1 MSEVFSLYHFHFIIC
16 ITLHCHFPLVGCRIT
31 LAVREHPPRSLF
43 WPQFIMREGGHRA
56 LKGACVENPREETT
70 FRKKAASPLHH
81 AIGWRRSGSKA
92 FKHCNI
98 FTTKKCSIPNC
109 KYRLAKYQC
118 VLGFRS
124 CAN

>member
-1 MSEVFSLYHFHFIIC
+1 MKPLALKQTMSEFFSLYHFHYIHYIALSLPPKL
-16 ITLHCHFPLVGCRIT
+16 IAESLL
-31 LAVREHPPRSLF
+31 LKEQPPRRLF

-98 FTTKKCSIPNC
+98 FTTKKM
-109 KYRLAKYQC
+109 
-118 VLGFRS
+118 
-124 CAN
+124 